1 MRTAGRRIFE
11 PHKPLALGLCLWYH
25 LRRSFRNR
33 RLSTCGCTTGSNAP
47 TEKPAQGI
55 HELHLE
61 QKSTPLA
68 EALNAQRI
76 NRLAHFD
83 VPAHK
88 GGRMNQELGEYFG
101 PLCMALDVNS
111 MKPLDNLGHPV
122 SVIKDAQQ
130 LAAEAFGADSAF
142 FMVNGTTSAVQTMI
156 WSSCGRGDKI
166 ILPRNVHRS
175 AINALVVNGAV
186 PIYVN
191 PGRDKRL
198 GIPLGM
204 SVAAVEKA
212 IAEHPDA
219 KAILVN
225 NPTYYGIC
233 SNLEE
238 IVRIAHKAG
247 MLVLADEAHGTHF
260 YFHEELPISAMAAGA
275 DMAAASIHKTGG
287 SLTQSSIL
295 LTRKPVN
302 PDYVRQTIT
311 LTQSTSASYLLLSS
325 LDIARRRLYHKGRE
339 MYEKT
344 MEFADYAREEINAL
358 GGYYA
363 FGTELVDGDAA
374 FAFDRT
380 KLSVH
385 TRDIGLAGIE
395 VYDYL
400 RDDYGI
406 QIEFGDIG
414 NLLAILSAGDR
425 MMDVERLIS
434 ALAEIKRLHERSPA
448 GLFDHEYIDP
458 VIAMAPQ
465 DAFYTTKRRV
475 PMKDSVGHIA
485 GEFVMSYPPGI
496 PIVAPGE
503 RITPDILEHILFA
516 KDRGCFMTGTEDMNL
531 DYIQVV
537 E

>member
-1 MRTAGRRIFE
+1 MAKGTVVG
-11 PHKPLALGLCLWYH
+11 LGKAPD
-25 LRRSFRNR
+25 RQ
-33 RLSTCGCTTGSNAP
+33 RL
-47 TEKPAQGI
+47 
-55 HELHLE
+55 
-61 QKSTPLA
+61 TPLA
-68 EALNAQRI
+68 DALDRQRI
-76 NRLAHFD
+76 DRLAHFD

-88 GGRMNQELGEYFG
+88 SGRGNPELTEYLGERA
-101 PLCMALDVNS
+101 MAMDVNS
-111 MKPLDNLGHPV
+111 MKPLDNLAHPV
-122 SVIKDAQQ
+122 SVIREAQK
-130 LAAEAFGADSAF
+130 LAAEAFGADDAF
-142 FMVNGTTSAVQTMI
+142 FMVNGTTSAVQAMI
-156 WSSCGRGDKI
+156 MSTCSAGDEI

-175 AINALVVNGAV
+175 AINALVVCGAV
-186 PIYVN
+186 PVYIN
-191 PGRDKRL
+191 PGQDKRI

-204 SVAAVEKA
+204 SVEDVKKTIAA
-212 IAEHPDA
+212 HPSA

-233 SNLEE
+233 SNLPE
-238 IVRIAHKAG
+238 IVRLAHAAG
-247 MLVLADEAHGTHF
+247 MRVLADEAHGTHF
-260 YFHEELPISAMAAGA
+260 YFHEELPISAMAAGC

-295 LTRKPVN
+295 LTRRPVN
-302 PDYVRQTIT
+302 SDYVRQIIT

-325 LDIARRRLYHKGRE
+325 LDISRRNLHFRGRD
-339 MYEKT
+339 MFQKT
-344 MEFADYAREEINAL
+344 MDYADYARGEVNDL

-363 FGTELVDGDAA
+363 FGPELVNGDTV

-406 QIEFGDIG
+406 QIEFGDVG
-414 NLLAILSAGDR
+414 NLLAIISNGDR

-434 ALAEIKRLHERSPA
+434 ALEEIKRLHERSAA

-458 VIAMAPQ
+458 EIVMAPQ
-465 DAFYTTKRRV
+465 DAFYAKKRRI
-475 PMKDSVGHIA
+475 PMRESTGQVA

-503 RITPDILEHILFA
+503 RITPDVLEHILFA
-516 KDRGCFMTGTEDMNL
+516 KEKGCFMTGTEDMNL
-531 DYIQVV
+531 DYINVLA
-537 E
+537 

>member
-1 MRTAGRRIFE
+1 MN
-11 PHKPLALGLCLWYH
+11 P
-25 LRRSFRNR
+25 
-33 RLSTCGCTTGSNAP
+33 
-47 TEKPAQGI
+47 
-55 HELHLE
+55 EL
-61 QKSTPLA
+61 P
-68 EALNAQRI
+68 
-76 NRLAHFD
+76 
-83 VPAHK
+83 
-88 GGRMNQELGEYFG
+88 EYFG
-101 PLCMALDVNS
+101 KLCMELDVNS

-122 SVIKDAQQ
+122 SVIKDAQR
-130 LAAEAFGADSAF
+130 LAAELFGADDAF

-156 WSSCGRGDKI
+156 WAATNRGDKI

-186 PIYVN
+186 PVYIN
-191 PGRDKRL
+191 PGRDRRL

-204 SVAAVEKA
+204 SVADVKKA
-212 IAEHPDA
+212 IAQHPDA

-233 SNLEE
+233 SNLVE
-238 IVRIAHKAG
+238 IVKLAHAAG

-260 YFHEELPISAMAAGA
+260 YFHEELPVSAMAAGA

-295 LTRKPVN
+295 LTRRPVN
-302 PDYVRQTIT
+302 PDYVRQVIT
-311 LTQSTSASYLLLSS
+311 LTQSTSANYLLLSS
-325 LDIARRRLYHKGRE
+325 LDLARRYLWRKGRDL
-339 MYEKT
+339 YQKT
-344 MEFADYAREEINAL
+344 MEFADYARDEINEL

-363 FGTELVDGDAA
+363 FGPELVDGDTA

-395 VYDYL
+395 VYDHL

-425 MMDVERLIS
+425 GMDVERLIS
-434 ALAEIKRLHERSPA
+434 ALAEVKRLHERSPA

-458 VIAMAPQ
+458 DVAMTPQ
-465 DAFYTTKRRV
+465 DAFYSKKIRV
-475 PMKDSVGHIA
+475 AMEKSVGFVA

-516 KDRGCFMTGTEDMNL
+516 KEKGCFMTGTEDMNL
-531 DYIQVV
+531 DFLQVV
-537 E
+537 A

>member
-1 MRTAGRRIFE
+1 MARSVPAEAGDTRRVRQRE
-11 PHKPLALGLCLWYH
+11 
-25 LRRSFRNR
+25 
-33 RLSTCGCTTGSNAP
+33 
-47 TEKPAQGI
+47 
-55 HELHLE
+55 
-61 QKSTPLA
+61 TPLA
-68 EALNAQRI
+68 DALDMQRI

-88 GGRMNQELGEYFG
+88 SGRGNPELTEYLG
-101 PLCMALDVNS
+101 SRAMAMDVNS

-122 SVIKDAQQ
+122 SVIKDAQV
-130 LAAEAFGADSAF
+130 LAAEAFGADDAF
-142 FMVNGTTSAVQTMI
+142 FMVNGTTSAVQAMI
-156 WSSCGRGDKI
+156 MATCTAGDEI

-175 AINALVVNGAV
+175 AINALVVCGAIPV
-186 PIYVN
+186 YIN
-191 PGRDKRL
+191 PGQDKRL

-204 SVAAVEKA
+204 SVADVKKA
-212 IAEHPDA
+212 IAEHPSS

-233 SNLEE
+233 SDLAE
-238 IVRIAHKAG
+238 IVKLGHAAG
-247 MLVLADEAHGTHF
+247 MRVLADEAHGTHF
-260 YFHEELPISAMAAGA
+260 YFHEELPVSAMAAGC

-302 PDYVRQTIT
+302 PDYVRQVIT

-325 LDIARRRLYHKGRE
+325 LDIARRNLFFKGRD
-339 MYEKT
+339 MYQKT
-344 MEFADYAREEINAL
+344 MEFADYARSEINEL

-363 FGTELVDGDAA
+363 FGPELVNGDTV

-414 NLLAILSAGDR
+414 NLLAIISCGDR
-425 MMDVERLIS
+425 MMDIERLIS
-434 ALAEIKRLHERSPA
+434 ALEEIKRQREKSPI

-465 DAFYTTKRRV
+465 AAFYAKKRRV
-475 PMKDSVGHIA
+475 PMRESTGLVA

-503 RITPDILEHILFA
+503 RITPDVLEHILFA
-516 KDRGCFMTGTEDMNL
+516 KEKGCFMTGTEDMDLN
-531 DYIQVV
+531 YINVV
-537 E
+537 A

>member
-1 MRTAGRRIFE
+1 MD
-11 PHKPLALGLCLWYH
+11 LQQ
-25 LRRSFRNR
+25 S
-33 RLSTCGCTTGSNAP
+33 SS
-47 TEKPAQGI
+47 
-55 HELHLE
+55 
-61 QKSTPLA
+61 PLA

-88 GGRMNQELGEYFG
+88 GGRMNPELPEYFG
-101 PLCMALDVNS
+101 KLCMELDVNS

-122 SVIKDAQQ
+122 SVIRDAQR
-130 LAAEAFGADSAF
+130 LAAELFGADDAF

-156 WSSCGRGDKI
+156 WTATRRGDEI

-186 PIYVN
+186 PVYVN
-191 PGRDKRL
+191 PGRDRRL

-204 SVAAVEKA
+204 SVADVRRA
-212 IAEHPDA
+212 IAAHPDA

-233 SNLEE
+233 SNLAE
-238 IVRIAHKAG
+238 IVKVAHAAG

-260 YFHEELPISAMAAGA
+260 YFHEELPVSAMAAGA
-275 DMAAASIHKTGG
+275 DMAAASVHKTGG

-295 LTRKPVN
+295 LTRRPVN
-302 PDYVRQTIT
+302 PDYVRQVIT

-325 LDIARRRLYHKGRE
+325 LDLARRHLWRRGRE
-339 MYEKT
+339 VYQKT
-344 MEFADYAREEINAL
+344 MEFADYARSEINEL
-358 GGYYA
+358 GGYHA
-363 FGTELVDGDAA
+363 FGPELVDGDAA

-380 KLSVH
+380 KLPVH

-395 VYDYL
+395 VYDHL

-406 QIEFGDIG
+406 QIEFGDVG

-425 MMDVERLIS
+425 MMDIERLIS
-434 ALAEIKRLHERSPA
+434 ALAEVKRLHERSPA
-448 GLFDHEYIDP
+448 GLFDHEYVDP
-458 VIAMAPQ
+458 DVAMTPQ
-465 DAFYTTKRRV
+465 DAFYSRKRRV
-475 PMKDSVGHIA
+475 AMRDSVGLVA

-503 RITPDILEHILFA
+503 RVTPDILEHILFA
-516 KDRGCFMTGTEDMNL
+516 KEKGCFMTGTEDMNL
-531 DYIQVV
+531 DYLQVV
-537 E
+537 A

>member
-1 MRTAGRRIFE
+1 MARTASSRTEDER
-11 PHKPLALGLCLWYH
+11 
-25 LRRSFRNR
+25 
-33 RLSTCGCTTGSNAP
+33 TTRQRA
-47 TEKPAQGI
+47 
-55 HELHLE
+55 
-61 QKSTPLA
+61 TPLA
-68 EALNAQRI
+68 DALDAQRI

-88 GGRMNQELGEYFG
+88 SGRMNPELAEYFG
-101 PLCMALDVNS
+101 KLCMELDVNS

-122 SVIKDAQQ
+122 SVIRDAQR
-130 LAAEAFGADSAF
+130 LAADAFGADDAF
-142 FMVNGTTSAVQTMI
+142 FMVNGTTSAVQAMI
-156 WSSCGRGDKI
+156 MATCTAGDEI

-175 AINALVVNGAV
+175 AINALVVCGAIPV
-186 PIYVN
+186 YVN
-191 PGRDKRL
+191 PGTDKRL

-204 SVAAVEKA
+204 RVADVAKA
-212 IAEHPDA
+212 IAEHPSA
-219 KAILVN
+219 KAVLVN

-233 SNLEE
+233 SNLAE
-238 IVRIAHKAG
+238 IVEIAHAAG
-247 MLVLADEAHGTHF
+247 MRVLADEAHGTHF
-260 YFHEELPISAMAAGA
+260 YFHEELPVSAMAAGC

-287 SLTQSSIL
+287 SLTQSSVL
-295 LTRKPVN
+295 LTRRPVN
-302 PDYVRQTIT
+302 PDYVRQVIT

-325 LDIARRRLYHKGRE
+325 LDIARKNLFFRGRE
-339 MYEKT
+339 MYQKT
-344 MEFADYAREEINAL
+344 MDFADYAREEINEL

-363 FGTELVDGDAA
+363 FGPELIDGDAV

-395 VYDYL
+395 VYDHL

-406 QIEFGDIG
+406 QIEFGDVG

-434 ALAEIKRLHERSPA
+434 ALEEIKRQREKSPI

-458 VIAMAPQ
+458 VIALPPQ
-465 DAFYTTKRRV
+465 TAFYAKKRRV
-475 PMKDSVGHIA
+475 PMKESTGLVA

-503 RITPDILEHILFA
+503 RITPDVLAHILFA
-516 KDRGCFMTGTEDMNL
+516 KEKGCFMTGTEDMTL
-531 DYIQVV
+531 EYINVLA
-537 E
+537 

>member
-1 MRTAGRRIFE
+1 MDLQQSSA
-11 PHKPLALGLCLWYH
+11 
-25 LRRSFRNR
+25 
-33 RLSTCGCTTGSNAP
+33 
-47 TEKPAQGI
+47 
-55 HELHLE
+55 
-61 QKSTPLA
+61 PLA

-88 GGRMNQELGEYFG
+88 GGRMNPELPAYFG
-101 PLCMALDVNS
+101 KLCMELDVNS

-122 SVIKDAQQ
+122 SVIKDAQR
-130 LAAEAFGADSAF
+130 LAAELFGADDAF

-156 WSSCGRGDKI
+156 WAATNRGDEI

-186 PIYVN
+186 PVYIN
-191 PGRDKRL
+191 PGRDRRL

-204 SVAAVEKA
+204 SVADVKKA
-212 IAEHPDA
+212 IAQHPGA

-233 SNLEE
+233 SNLVE
-238 IVRIAHKAG
+238 IVRLAHAAG
-247 MLVLADEAHGTHF
+247 KLVLADEAHGTHF
-260 YFHEELPISAMAAGA
+260 YFHEELPVSAMAAGA

-287 SLTQSSIL
+287 SLTQSSVL
-295 LTRKPVN
+295 LTRRPVN
-302 PDYVRQTIT
+302 PDYVRQVIT
-311 LTQSTSASYLLLSS
+311 LTQSTSANYLLLSS
-325 LDIARRRLYHKGRE
+325 LDLARRYLWRRGRDV
-339 MYEKT
+339 YQKT
-344 MEFADYAREEINAL
+344 MEFADYARGEINEL

-363 FGTELVDGDAA
+363 FGPELVDGDAA

-395 VYDYL
+395 VYDHL

-425 MMDVERLIS
+425 VMDVERLIS
-434 ALAEIKRLHERSPA
+434 ALAEVKRLHERSPA

-458 VIAMAPQ
+458 DVAMTPQ
-465 DAFYTTKRRV
+465 DAFYSRKRRV
-475 PMKDSVGHIA
+475 AMADSVGLVA

-503 RITPDILEHILFA
+503 RITPDVLEHILFA
-516 KDRGCFMTGTEDMNL
+516 KEKGCFMTGTEDMNL

-537 E
+537 D

>member
-1 MRTAGRRIFE
+1 M
-11 PHKPLALGLCLWYH
+11 
-25 LRRSFRNR
+25 N
-33 RLSTCGCTTGSNAP
+33 
-47 TEKPAQGI
+47 
-55 HELHLE
+55 
-61 QKSTPLA
+61 QKLTPLA
-68 EALNAQRI
+68 DALDEQRI

-88 GGRMNQELGEYFG
+88 GGRGNPELTEYLGERA
-101 PLCMALDVNS
+101 MAMDVNS
-111 MKPLDNLGHPV
+111 MKPLDNLAHPV
-122 SVIKDAQQ
+122 SVIREAQS
-130 LAAEAFGADSAF
+130 LAAEAFGADDAF
-142 FMVNGTTSAVQTMI
+142 FMVNGTTSAVQAMI
-156 WSSCGRGDKI
+156 MATCTAGDEI

-175 AINALVVNGAV
+175 AINALVVCGAIPV
-186 PIYVN
+186 YIN
-191 PGRDKRL
+191 PGRDSKI

-204 SVAAVEKA
+204 SVEDVKRT
-212 IAEHPDA
+212 ISEHPSA

-233 SNLEE
+233 SNLVE
-238 IVRIAHKAG
+238 IVKLAHAAG
-247 MLVLADEAHGTHF
+247 MRVLADEAHGTHF
-260 YFHEELPISAMAAGA
+260 YFHEELPVSAMAAGC

-302 PDYVRQTIT
+302 PDYVRQVIT

-325 LDIARRRLYHKGRE
+325 LDIARKNLFFRGRS
-339 MYEKT
+339 MYQKT
-344 MEFADYAREEINAL
+344 MDFADYAREEINDL

-363 FGTELVDGDAA
+363 FGPELVNGDTV

-414 NLLAILSAGDR
+414 NLLAIISCGDR

-434 ALAEIKRLHERSPA
+434 ALEEIKRLREKNPA

-458 VIAMAPQ
+458 EIVMPPQ
-465 DAFYTTKRRV
+465 KAFYAKKRRV
-475 PMKDSVGHIA
+475 PMKQSKGLVA

-503 RITPDILEHILFA
+503 RITADVLEHILFA
-516 KDRGCFMTGTEDMNL
+516 KDKGCFMTGTEDMKL
-531 DYIQVV
+531 DYINVLA
-537 E
+537 

>member
-1 MRTAGRRIFE
+1 MTLNQQTAL
-11 PHKPLALGLCLWYH
+11 PLAD
-25 LRRSFRNR
+25 
-33 RLSTCGCTTGSNAP
+33 
-47 TEKPAQGI
+47 
-55 HELHLE
+55 
-61 QKSTPLA
+61 
-68 EALNAQRI
+68 ALDAQRI

-88 GGRMNQELGEYFG
+88 GGRMNAELPDYFG
-101 PLCMALDVNS
+101 KRCMELDVNS

-122 SVIKDAQQ
+122 SVIRDAQA
-130 LAAEAFGADSAF
+130 LAAEAFGADNAF

-156 WSSCGRGDKI
+156 WTACGRGEKI

-175 AINALVVNGAV
+175 AINALVVNGAI

-191 PGRDKRL
+191 PHQNKRL

-204 SVAAVEKA
+204 SISDVRKA
-212 IAEHPDA
+212 IEEHPDA

-233 SNLEE
+233 SNLRA
-238 IVRIAHKAG
+238 IVRLAHEAG

-260 YFHEELPISAMAAGA
+260 YFHERLPVSAMAAGA

-302 PDYVRQTIT
+302 PDYVRQVIT

-325 LDIARRRLYHKGRE
+325 LDIARRNLYFKGRT
-339 MYEKT
+339 MYQKT
-344 MEFADYAREEINAL
+344 IEFADYAREEINAL

-363 FGTELVDGDAA
+363 FGTELIDGDAA
-374 FAFDRT
+374 FAFDST

-395 VYDYL
+395 VYDHL

-434 ALAEIKRLHERSPA
+434 ALAEIKRLHERSAA

-458 VIAMAPQ
+458 CIAMTPQ
-465 DAFYTTKRRV
+465 DAFYAKKRRV
-475 PMKDSVGHIA
+475 PMKESVGLVA

-531 DYIQVV
+531 DYLQVV
-537 E
+537 G

>member
-1 MRTAGRRIFE
+1 MD
-11 PHKPLALGLCLWYH
+11 LQQ
-25 LRRSFRNR
+25 S
-33 RLSTCGCTTGSNAP
+33 SS
-47 TEKPAQGI
+47 
-55 HELHLE
+55 
-61 QKSTPLA
+61 PLA

-88 GGRMNQELGEYFG
+88 GGRMNPELPEYFG
-101 PLCMALDVNS
+101 KLCMELDVNS

-122 SVIKDAQQ
+122 SVIRDAQR
-130 LAAEAFGADSAF
+130 LAAELFGADDAF

-156 WSSCGRGDKI
+156 WTATGRGDRI

-186 PIYVN
+186 PVYVN
-191 PGRDKRL
+191 PGRDRRL

-204 SVAAVEKA
+204 SVADVRRA
-212 IAEHPDA
+212 IAAHPDA

-233 SNLEE
+233 SNLAE
-238 IVRIAHKAG
+238 IVRAAHEAG
-247 MLVLADEAHGTHF
+247 MLVLVDEAHGTHF
-260 YFHEELPISAMAAGA
+260 YFHEELPVSAMAAGA
-275 DMAAASIHKTGG
+275 DMAAASVHKTGG

-295 LTRKPVN
+295 LTRRPVN
-302 PDYVRQTIT
+302 PDYVRQVIT

-325 LDIARRRLYHKGRE
+325 LDLARRHLWRRGRE
-339 MYEKT
+339 VYQKT
-344 MEFADYAREEINAL
+344 MEFADYARSEINEL
-358 GGYYA
+358 GGYHA
-363 FGTELVDGDAA
+363 FGPELVDGDAA

-380 KLSVH
+380 KLQVH

-395 VYDYL
+395 VYDHL

-406 QIEFGDIG
+406 QIEFGDVG

-425 MMDVERLIS
+425 MMDIERLIS
-434 ALAEIKRLHERSPA
+434 ALAEVKRLHERSPA
-448 GLFDHEYIDP
+448 GLFDHEYVDP
-458 VIAMAPQ
+458 DVAMTPQ
-465 DAFYTTKRRV
+465 DAFYSRKRRV
-475 PMKDSVGHIA
+475 AMRDSVGLVA

-503 RITPDILEHILFA
+503 RVTPDILEHILFA
-516 KDRGCFMTGTEDMNL
+516 KEKGCFMTGTEDMNL
-531 DYIQVV
+531 DYLQVV
-537 E
+537 A

>member
-1 MRTAGRRIFE
+1 M
-11 PHKPLALGLCLWYH
+11 
-25 LRRSFRNR
+25 
-33 RLSTCGCTTGSNAP
+33 LSQERAP
-47 TEKPAQGI
+47 I
-55 HELHLE
+55 Y
-61 QKSTPLA
+61 
-68 EALNAQRI
+68 EALQEFEKKRVVP
-76 NRLAHFD
+76 FD
-83 VPAHK
+83 VPGHK
-88 GGRMNQELGEYFG
+88 RGRGNPELAALLGEQ
-101 PLCMALDVNS
+101 CVRMDVNS

-122 SVIKDAQQ
+122 SVIKDAQC
-130 LAAEAFGADSAF
+130 LAAALFGADDAF

-156 WSSCGRGDKI
+156 WAATNRGDKI

-186 PIYVN
+186 PVYIN

-204 SVAAVEKA
+204 SVADVKKA
-212 IAEHPDA
+212 IAANPDA

-233 SNLEE
+233 SNLVE
-238 IVRIAHKAG
+238 IVKLAHAAG

-260 YFHEELPISAMAAGA
+260 YFHEDLPVSAMAAGA

-302 PDYVRQTIT
+302 PDYVRQIIT
-311 LTQSTSASYLLLSS
+311 LTQSTSANYLLLSS
-325 LDIARRRLYHKGRE
+325 LDLARRYLWKKGRDV
-339 MYEKT
+339 YQKT
-344 MEFADYAREEINAL
+344 MGFADYARDEINEL

-363 FGTELVDGDAA
+363 FGPELVNGDTA

-395 VYDYL
+395 VYDHL

-425 MMDVERLIS
+425 VMDVERLIS
-434 ALAEIKRLHERSPA
+434 ALAEVKRLHERSPA

-458 VIAMAPQ
+458 DVAMTPQ
-465 DAFYTTKRRV
+465 DAFYSKKRRV
-475 PMKDSVGHIA
+475 AMEDSVGLVA

-503 RITPDILEHILFA
+503 RITRDILEHILFA
-516 KDRGCFMTGTEDMNL
+516 KEKGCFMTGTEDMNL
-531 DYIQVV
+531 DFLQVV
-537 E
+537 A

>member
-1 MRTAGRRIFE
+1 MNLQQSA
-11 PHKPLALGLCLWYH
+11 
-25 LRRSFRNR
+25 
-33 RLSTCGCTTGSNAP
+33 
-47 TEKPAQGI
+47 
-55 HELHLE
+55 
-61 QKSTPLA
+61 TPLA

-88 GGRMNQELGEYFG
+88 GGRMNAELPAYFG
-101 PLCMALDVNS
+101 KLCMELDVNS

-122 SVIKDAQQ
+122 GVIRDAQA
-130 LAAEAFGADSAF
+130 LAAECFGADNAF

-156 WSSCGRGDKI
+156 WTACGRGDKI

-175 AINALVVNGAV
+175 AINALVVNGAIPV
-186 PIYVN
+186 YIN
-191 PGRDKRL
+191 PGINKRL

-204 SVAAVEKA
+204 SVADVKRA
-212 IAEHPDA
+212 IEANPDA

-233 SNLEE
+233 SNLVE
-238 IVRIAHKAG
+238 IARLAHEAG
-247 MLVLADEAHGTHF
+247 MLLLADEAHGTHF
-260 YFHEELPISAMAAGA
+260 YFHEELPVSAMAAGA

-302 PDYVRQTIT
+302 PDYVRQVIT

-325 LDIARRRLYHKGRE
+325 LDIARRRLHFKGRA

-363 FGTELVDGDAA
+363 FGPELVDGDAA

-380 KLSVH
+380 KLSVN
-385 TRDIGLAGIE
+385 TREIGLAGIE
-395 VYDYL
+395 VYDHL

-434 ALAEIKRLHERSPA
+434 ALAEIKRLHERSAA

-465 DAFYTTKRRV
+465 DAFYAKKRRV
-475 PMKDSVGHIA
+475 PMKESTGLVA

-503 RITPDILEHILFA
+503 RITPDVLEHILFA
-516 KDRGCFMTGTEDMNL
+516 KEKGCFMTGTEDMNL

-537 E
+537 C

>member
-1 MRTAGRRIFE
+1 M
-11 PHKPLALGLCLWYH
+11 
-25 LRRSFRNR
+25 
-33 RLSTCGCTTGSNAP
+33 
-47 TEKPAQGI
+47 EKPAREF
-55 HELHLE
+55 HELDLE
-61 QKSTPLA
+61 QNSVPLA
-68 EALNAQRI
+68 EALDAQRI

-88 GGRMNQELGEYFG
+88 GGRMNPELAEYFG
-101 PLCMALDVNS
+101 KLCMELDVNS

-122 SVIKDAQQ
+122 SVIKDAQA
-130 LAAEAFGADSAF
+130 LAAQAFGADNAF

-156 WSSCGRGDKI
+156 WASTGRGEKI

-186 PIYVN
+186 PVYIN
-191 PGRDKRL
+191 PGRDKKL

-204 SVAAVEKA
+204 RISDVKKA

-233 SNLEE
+233 SDLAT
-238 IVRIAHKAG
+238 IVKLAHEAG

-260 YFHEELPISAMAAGA
+260 TFHEELPVSAMAAGA
-275 DMAAASIHKTGG
+275 DMAACSIHKTGG

-295 LTRKPVN
+295 LSRKPVN
-302 PDYVRQTIT
+302 PDYVRQIIT
-311 LTQSTSASYLLLSS
+311 LTQSTSANYLLLSS
-325 LDIARRRLYHKGRE
+325 LDIARHHLFFKGRAA
-339 MYEKT
+339 YQKT
-344 MEFADYAREEINAL
+344 MEFADYARGEINEL

-363 FGTELVDGDAA
+363 FGPELVDGDAA

-395 VYDYL
+395 VYDHL

-425 MMDVERLIS
+425 VMDVERLIS
-434 ALAEIKRLHERSPA
+434 ALAEVKRLHERSPA

-458 VIAMAPQ
+458 DVAMTPQ
-465 DAFYTTKRRV
+465 DAFYSRKRRV
-475 PMKDSVGHIA
+475 AMADSVGLVA

-516 KDRGCFMTGTEDMNL
+516 KEKGCFMTGTEDMNL
-531 DYIQVV
+531 DFLQVV
-537 E
+537 A